1 MRDQELRDQLTSWAR
16 PAEQQPVPDIAV
28 LRDRLRRRRL
38 RIGGATAGLATAGVT
53 IGLVLAQLALWAG
66 APGTG
71 SADAGAHHGHHP
83 LVKPQYPVKWYP
95 AGPLPPADA
104 SPSSAPYVVT
114 VNFTQARP
122 SATIV
127 DWVTGQVIATVRPPR
142 GQGFEA
148 ASAAGDDRTFVLA
161 ALGQANGVSATG
173 YYELRLAADGEPLPL
188 SQLPVQP
195 GQLSTPDSFAISPD
209 GRRLAIS
216 TVLDRRTSVVAVTVL
231 ATGKTRSWRTADP
244 GNVSQLTW
252 AGNRQLVFDWTANPA
267 SVASPRASGLRLLDT
282 DAAGTDLMAARLVIS
297 QSAKFNG
304 YTGESNAL
312 ASADGSTI
320 FLTMG
325 SSAGGNP
332 LAEVVQ
338 FSLTSGQPERA
349 VTPPVG
355 VSGHGTFCAAVWSD
369 PSGQQLAADCGPS
382 DQGTS
387 SDGTVTQRDLHIPAP
402 MEFGLPRQLF
412 VAW

>member
-1 MRDQELRDQLTSWAR
+1 MRDQELRDQLSSWAR

-28 LRDRLRRRRL
+28 LRSRVRRRR
-38 RIGGATAGLATAGVT
+38 IQVGSATAGLAAAGMT
-53 IGLVLAQLALWAG
+53 LGLVLAQLAPWAV
-66 APGTG
+66 APRPGP
-71 SADAGAHHGHHP
+71 AVAGVHHRHHP
-83 LVKPQYPVKWYP
+83 AVKPQYPVKWYP

-104 SPSSAPYVVT
+104 SPYSAPYVVT
-114 VNFTQARP
+114 LSFTQPRP
-122 SATIV
+122 SATIM
-127 DWVTGQVIATVRPPR
+127 DWLTGHVIATVQPPR
-142 GQGFEA
+142 GQVFEA

-161 ALGQANGVSATG
+161 VLRQVNGVSATY
-173 YYELRLAADGEPLPL
+173 YYELRLAAGGEPTPL

-209 GRRLAIS
+209 GRTLAIS
-216 TVLDRRTSVVAVTVL
+216 TTLDRRNSVMEVTSL
-231 ATGKTRSWRTADP
+231 ATGKTRSWRTSDL
-244 GNVSQLTW
+244 GTVSQLTW
-252 AGNRQLVFDWTANPA
+252 AGDHQLVFDWTAA
-267 SVASPRASGLRLLDT
+267 GTSVASQQASGLRLLDT
-282 DAAGTDLMAARLVIS
+282 GAAGTDLMAARLVIS
-297 QSAKFNG
+297 ESASFNG

-320 FLTMG
+320 FVTMG

-338 FSLTSGQPERA
+338 FSLASGQPERA

-355 VSGHGTFCAAVWSD
+355 VSGHGTFCAAIWSD
-369 PSGQQLAADCGPS
+369 PSGQQLAADCGPY

-387 SDGTVTQRDLHIPAP
+387 SDGTMTQRDLHIPAP

-412 VAW
+412 LAW